1 MLPLDGP
8 LFLYECANGSSLGLG
23 FSIFDLDKE
32 RDAFSFSHFHNYFRH
47 IHDYALRGVAFNF
60 DDLLF
65 NSSRLFPYMLEHAI
79 ANHSLM

>member
-1 MLPLDGP
+1 MNVP
-8 LFLYECANGSSLGLG
+8 NGSSLGLG

-32 RDAFSFSHFHNYFRH
+32 RDTFSFSHFHHYFRH

-65 NSSRLFPYMLEHAI
+65 NSSRLLACLNMP
-79 ANHSLM
+79 SLITL

>member
-1 MLPLDGP
+1 MA
-8 LFLYECANGSSLGLG
+8 LFFYMNVPNGSSLGLG

-32 RDAFSFSHFHNYFRH
+32 RDAFSFSHFHHYFRH

-65 NSSRLFPYMLEHAI
+65 NSSRLLACLNMP
-79 ANHSLM
+79 SLITL